1 MDIARGEQIKAELDA
16 MIRHHDHR
24 VASEG
29 ERAGR
34 GAVGH
39 AYDGE
44 RPYEYSRGGERMIP
58 SG

>member
-16 MIRHHDHR
+16 KIRHHDHR

-29 ERAGR
+29 ERAGI

-44 RPYEYSRGGERMIP
+44 RLYEYSRGG
-58 SG
+58 GG